1 MQMHMSTSTNT
12 NTITNTNKHAVHNGD
27 AHVHAHAQVVTKEEQ
42 VEAIYKY
49 FFDKKTLTPGTRER
63 TSFQFLPLVGV
74 IIIMGSRMWVVI
86 TFQKV
91 IGSISGTTC
100 GLSQT
105 RTIHVHLHKN
115 IKKMYIRV
123 G

>member
-1 MQMHMSTSTNT
+1 MHMHMCTN
-12 NTITNTNKHAVHNGD
+12 TNTNKHAVHNGD

-49 FFDKKTLTPGTRER
+49 LFDKKKTPGTRER

-91 IGSISGTTC
+91 IGSISGTAC
-100 GLSQT
+100 GLSRAHT
-105 RTIHVHLHKN
+105 TH
-115 IKKMYIRV
+115 
-123 G
+123 